1 MLLNWLK
8 AYKATCPS
16 KFSVRFRDRF
26 FRESIMSDTTFTATE
41 AKQLIKIPEMRRI
54 KHIHFVGIGGAGMC
68 GIAEV
73 LKNQGYK
80 VSGSD
85 IKESKTTQ
93 QLEKNGIEVFI
104 GHQASNIEGANVLVV
119 STAIDLENP
128 EVQTANEH
136 RIPVVR
142 RAEMLGE
149 LMRYRHGIAVAGTH
163 GKTTTTSL
171 LTCMLAEENLDPT
184 YVIGGLLNRTGV
196 NAALGASR
204 YIVAEADESDAS
216 FLYLE
221 PMAAIVTNI
230 DADHMDTYGGSFDT
244 LKDTFIQ
251 FLHKLPFYGLAVVCG
266 DDANIR
272 EILPRVGRPVLT
284 YGFDEGNDIRA
295 VDVEQEGMRSHFT
308 VLRKDREPLSVTIN
322 QPGLH
327 NVLNAL
333 AAIGV
338 ATDEGVSDGAI
349 CRALAGF
356 SGVGRRFQV
365 QGEFEVGEGLVKLI
379 DDYGH
384 HPKEVEATIK
394 AARASHPDRR
404 LVMMFQPH
412 RFSRTRDCFDDF
424 VDVLSQVDQ
433 LLLLEVYP
441 AGEKPIVGADSRA
454 LARSIR
460 LRGQVEPILVDP
472 VEGNLPSVL
481 QKVLQANDL
490 LLTQGAG
497 NVGAISVELAQH
509 RLYAE

>member
-1 MLLNWLK
+1 MISPN
-8 AYKATCPS
+8 ARS
-16 KFSVRFRDRF
+16 R
-26 FRESIMSDTTFTATE
+26 
-41 AKQLIKIPEMRRI
+41 LIEIPEMRRI
-54 KHIHFVGIGGAGMC
+54 RRIHFIGIGGAGMC

-73 LKNQGYK
+73 LLNQGYQ
-80 VSGSD
+80 VAGSD
-85 IKESKTTQ
+85 AKAGKSTERLQS
-93 QLEKNGIEVFI
+93 LGAEVFI
-104 GHQASNIEGANVLVV
+104 GHAAQNVADAHVVVV
-119 STAIDLENP
+119 STAIDDSNP
-128 EVQTANEH
+128 EIVAAREA
-136 RIPVVR
+136 RLPIVR

-171 LTCMLAEENLDPT
+171 LTTMLAEENLDPT
-184 YVIGGLLNRTGV
+184 YVIGGLLNSTGV
-196 NAALGASR
+196 NAALGESR
-204 YIVAEADESDAS
+204 FIVAEADESDAS
-216 FLYLE
+216 FLYLQ

-230 DADHMDTYGGSFDT
+230 DADHMDTYEGSFDK

-251 FLHKLPFYGLAVVCG
+251 FLHNLPFYGLAVVCG

-272 EILPRVGRPVLT
+272 EIMPRVGRPVIT
-284 YGFDEGNDIRA
+284 YGFNEDNDVRA
-295 VDVEQEGMRSHFT
+295 VEVDQDGMQSHFT
-308 VLRKDREPLSVTIN
+308 VLRKDREPLRVTIN

-327 NVLNAL
+327 NILNAL

-365 QGEFEVGEGLVKLI
+365 QGEFAVGDGVVKLV

-404 LVMMFQPH
+404 LVMLFQPH
-412 RFSRTRDCFDDF
+412 RYSRTRDCFDDF
-424 VDVLSQVDQ
+424 VEVLSQVDQ
-433 LLLLEVYP
+433 LLLLEVYA
-441 AGEKPIVGADSRA
+441 AGEKPIVGADSRT

-460 LRGQVEPILVDP
+460 LRGEVEPILVDP
-472 VEGNLPSVL
+472 VDGNLANVL
-481 QKVLQANDL
+481 QNVLQANDL

-497 NVGAISVELAQH
+497 NVGAISLELAQH
-509 RLYAE
+509 HLYAK

>member
-1 MLLNWLK
+1 MS
-8 AYKATCPS
+8 PS
-16 KFSVRFRDRF
+16 LP
-26 FRESIMSDTTFTATE
+26 SDQV
-41 AKQLIKIPEMRRI
+41 KKLIKVPEMRRI
-54 KHIHFVGIGGAGMC
+54 KHIHFIGVGGAGMC

-80 VSGSD
+80 ISGSD
-85 IKESKTTQ
+85 IKASKTTA
-93 QLEKNGIEVFI
+93 QLEENGIQVFI
-104 GHQASNIEGANVLVV
+104 GHVAENIQGANVIVV
-119 STAIDLENP
+119 STAIDPENP
-128 EVQTANEH
+128 EIKAAIEH

-171 LTCMLAEENLDPT
+171 VTCMLAEENLDPT

-216 FLYLE
+216 FLHLQ

-230 DADHMDTYGGSFDT
+230 DADHMDTYGGSFDV

-251 FLHKLPFYGLAVVCG
+251 FLHNLPFYGLAVVCG

-272 EILPRVGRPVLT
+272 EIMPRIGRPVLT
-284 YGFDEGNDIRA
+284 YGFNEDNDIRA
-295 VDVEQEGMRSHFT
+295 VDVVQDGMQSHFT
-308 VLRKDREPLSVTIN
+308 VLRKDREPLRVTIN
-322 QPGLH
+322 MPGAH
-327 NVLNAL
+327 NILNSL

-338 ATDEGVSDGAI
+338 ATDEGVSDAAI
-349 CRALAGF
+349 SRALESF

-365 QGEFEVGEGLVKLI
+365 QGEFEIADGNVKLV

-394 AARASHPDRR
+394 AARTSHPDRR

-412 RFSRTRDCFDDF
+412 RYSRTRDCFDDF

-433 LLLLEVYP
+433 LLLLEVYS
-441 AGEKPIVGADSRA
+441 AGEKPIVGADSRS
-454 LARSIR
+454 LARSLR
-460 LRGQVEPILVDP
+460 LRGAVEPIFIDP
-472 VEGNLPSVL
+472 VEGNLPTVL
-481 QKVLQANDL
+481 QNVLQANDL

-509 RLYAE
+509 HLYLK

>member
-1 MLLNWLK
+1 MSPQSPADK
-8 AYKATCPS
+8 AKN
-16 KFSVRFRDRF
+16 
-26 FRESIMSDTTFTATE
+26 
-41 AKQLIKIPEMRRI
+41 LIKIPEMRRI

-85 IKESKTTQ
+85 IKASKTTA
-93 QLEKNGIEVFI
+93 QLEENGIKVHI
-104 GHQASNIEGANVLVV
+104 GHHADNILGANVLVV
-119 STAIDLENP
+119 STAIDPENLEVKAAI
-128 EVQTANEH
+128 EART
-136 RIPVVR
+136 PVVR

-171 LTCMLAEENLDPT
+171 VTCMLAEENMDPT

-216 FLYLE
+216 FLHLE

-230 DADHMDTYGGSFDT
+230 DADHMDTYGGSFDV
-244 LKDTFIQ
+244 LKDTFIK
-251 FLHKLPFYGLAVVCG
+251 FLQKMPFYGLAVVCG

-272 EILPRVGRPVLT
+272 EIMPRIGRPVLT
-284 YGFDEGNDIRA
+284 YGFNEDNDIRA
-295 VDVEQEGMRSHFT
+295 VDVDQTGMQSSFT
-308 VLRKDREPLSVTIN
+308 VLRKGREPLRLTIN
-322 QPGLH
+322 MPGLH
-327 NVLNAL
+327 NILNAL
-333 AAIGV
+333 AAIGI
-338 ATDEGVSDGAI
+338 ATDEGVSDAAI
-349 CRALAGF
+349 ARALESF

-365 QGEFEVGEGLVKLI
+365 QGEYELGEGTVKLV

-433 LLLLEVYP
+433 LLLLEVYS
-441 AGEKPIVGADSRA
+441 AGEKPIVGADSRS

-460 LRGQVEPILVDP
+460 LRGEV
-472 VEGNLPSVL
+472 
-481 QKVLQANDL
+481 
-490 LLTQGAG
+490 
-497 NVGAISVELAQH
+497 
-509 RLYAE
+509 

>member
-1 MLLNWLK
+1 MS
-8 AYKATCPS
+8 PS
-16 KFSVRFRDRF
+16 IPA
-26 FRESIMSDTTFTATE
+26 EQ
-41 AKQLIKIPEMRRI
+41 AKKLIKVPEMRRI

-73 LKNQGYK
+73 LKNQGYS

-85 IKESKTTQ
+85 IKASKTTA
-93 QLEKNGIEVFI
+93 QLEENGIKVYI
-104 GHQASNIEGANVLVV
+104 GHAAENIQGADVIVV
-119 STAIDLENP
+119 STAIDQENP
-128 EVQTANEH
+128 EIKTAIET
-136 RIPVVR
+136 RTPVVR

-171 LTCMLAEENLDPT
+171 VTCMLAEENLDPT

-216 FLYLE
+216 FLHLQ
-221 PMAAIVTNI
+221 PMATIVTNI
-230 DADHMDTYGGSFDT
+230 DADHMDTYGGSFDV
-244 LKDTFIQ
+244 LKDTFVQ
-251 FLHKLPFYGLAVVCG
+251 FLQKLPFYGLAVMCG

-272 EILPRVGRPVLT
+272 EIMPRIGRPVIT
-284 YGFDEGNDIRA
+284 YGFNEDNDIRA
-295 VDVEQEGMRSHFT
+295 VELEQDGMRSHFT
-308 VLRKDREPLSVTIN
+308 VLRKDREPLRVTIN
-322 QPGLH
+322 MPGAH

-333 AAIGV
+333 AAIGI
-338 ATDEGVSDGAI
+338 ATDEGVSDAAI
-349 CRALAGF
+349 CRALEGF

-365 QGEFEVGEGLVKLI
+365 QGQFETEGGDVKLV

-433 LLLLEVYP
+433 LLLLEVYA
-441 AGEKPIVGADSRA
+441 AGEKPIVGADSRS

-460 LRGQVEPILVDP
+460 LRGQVEPILIDP
-472 VEGNLPSVL
+472 VEGNLENVL

-497 NVGAISVELAQH
+497 NVGAISIELAQNN
-509 RLYAE
+509 LYLK

>member
-1 MLLNWLK
+1 MSSTNPADK
-8 AYKATCPS
+8 AKN
-16 KFSVRFRDRF
+16 
-26 FRESIMSDTTFTATE
+26 
-41 AKQLIKIPEMRRI
+41 LIKIPEMRRI

-85 IKESKTTQ
+85 IKASKTTA
-93 QLEKNGIEVFI
+93 QLEENGIKVHI
-104 GHQASNIEGANVLVV
+104 GHAADNINGANVLVV
-119 STAIDLENP
+119 STAIDQENP
-128 EVQTANEH
+128 EIKAAIET

-171 LTCMLAEENLDPT
+171 VTCMLAEENMDPT
-184 YVIGGLLNRTGV
+184 YVIGGLLNRSGV

-230 DADHMDTYGGSFDT
+230 DADHMDTYGGSFDV
-244 LKDTFIQ
+244 LKDTFVQ
-251 FLHKLPFYGLAVVCG
+251 FLQKLPFYGLAVVCG
-266 DDANIR
+266 DDQNIR
-272 EILPRVGRPVLT
+272 EIMPRIGRPVLT
-284 YGFDEGNDIRA
+284 YGFNEDNDIRA
-295 VDVEQEGMRSHFT
+295 VDVVQEGMQSHFT
-308 VLRKDREPLSVTIN
+308 VLRKNKEPLKLTIN
-322 QPGLH
+322 MPGLH
-327 NVLNAL
+327 NILNAL

-338 ATDEGVSDGAI
+338 ATDEGVSDAAI
-349 CRALAGF
+349 ARALESF
-356 SGVGRRFQV
+356 SGVGRRFQI
-365 QGEFEVGEGLVKLI
+365 QGEFELSDGTVKLV

-433 LLLLEVYP
+433 LLLLEVYS
-441 AGEKPIVGADSRA
+441 AGEKPIVGADSRS

-460 LRGQVEPILVDP
+460 LRGDVEPILIDP
-472 VEGNLPSVL
+472 VEGNLPNVI

-497 NVGAISVELAQH
+497 NVGAISIELAQNQ
-509 RLYAE
+509 LYLK

>member
-1 MLLNWLK
+1 MSPSTPADK
-8 AYKATCPS
+8 AKN
-16 KFSVRFRDRF
+16 
-26 FRESIMSDTTFTATE
+26 
-41 AKQLIKIPEMRRI
+41 LIKIPEMRRI

-85 IKESKTTQ
+85 IKASKTTA
-93 QLEKNGIEVFI
+93 QLEENGIKVYI
-104 GHQASNIEGANVLVV
+104 GHAAENIKNANVLVV
-119 STAIDLENP
+119 STAIDTENLEIKAAIEN
-128 EVQTANEH
+128 

-171 LTCMLAEENLDPT
+171 VTCMLAEENMDPT
-184 YVIGGLLNRTGV
+184 YVIGGLLNRSGV

-251 FLHKLPFYGLAVVCG
+251 FLQKLPFYGLAVVCG

-272 EILPRVGRPVLT
+272 EIMPRIGRPVLT
-284 YGFDEGNDIRA
+284 YGFEEDNDIRA
-295 VDVEQEGMRSHFT
+295 IDVAQEGMQSHFT
-308 VLRKDREPLSVTIN
+308 VLRKNKEPLRLTIN
-322 QPGLH
+322 MPGLH
-327 NVLNAL
+327 NILNAL
-333 AAIGV
+333 AAIGI
-338 ATDEGVSDGAI
+338 ATDEGVSDAAI
-349 CRALAGF
+349 ARALESF

-365 QGEFEVGEGLVKLI
+365 QGEFELGEGTVKLV

-404 LVMMFQPH
+404 LVMLFQPH
-412 RFSRTRDCFDDF
+412 RYSRTRDCFDDF

-433 LLLLEVYP
+433 LLLLEVYS

-460 LRGQVEPILVDP
+460 LRGEVEPILIDP
-472 VEGNLPSVL
+472 VEGNLEPVI

-497 NVGAISVELAQH
+497 NVGAISVELAQNQ
-509 RLYAE
+509 LYLK

>member
-1 MLLNWLK
+1 MS
-8 AYKATCPS
+8 PS
-16 KFSVRFRDRF
+16 IPAEQVK
-26 FRESIMSDTTFTATE
+26 E
-41 AKQLIKIPEMRRI
+41 LIKIPEMRRI
-54 KHIHFVGIGGAGMC
+54 KQIHFVGIGGAGMC

-73 LKNQGYK
+73 LKNQGYC

-85 IKESKTTQ
+85 IKASKTTA
-93 QLEKNGIEVFI
+93 QLEENGIEVFI
-104 GHQASNIEGANVLVV
+104 GHAADNIKGASVLVV
-119 STAIDLENP
+119 STAIDPENP
-128 EVQTANEH
+128 EVKAAIEQ

-171 LTCMLAEENLDPT
+171 LTCMLAEEGMDPT

-216 FLYLE
+216 FLHLE

-230 DADHMDTYGGSFDT
+230 DADHMDTYGGSFDV

-272 EILPRVGRPVLT
+272 EIMPRIARPLLT
-284 YGFDEGNDIRA
+284 YGFNPDNDIRA
-295 VDVEQEGMRSHFT
+295 VDVEQDGMRSHFT
-308 VLRKDREPLSVTIN
+308 VLRKDREPLRLTIN

-338 ATDEGVSDGAI
+338 ATDEGVSDAAI
-349 CRALAGF
+349 GRALEGF

-365 QGEFEVGEGLVKLI
+365 QGEFGLEQGTVKLV

-394 AARASHPDRR
+394 AARQSHPDRR

-441 AGEKPIVGADSRA
+441 AGEKPIVGADSRS

-460 LRGQVEPILVDP
+460 LRGEVEPILIDP
-472 VEGNLPSVL
+472 VQGNLQNVI
-481 QKVLQANDL
+481 QKVLQPNDL

-497 NVGAISVELAQH
+497 NVGAISLELAHHQ
-509 RLYAE
+509 LYLK

>member
-1 MLLNWLK
+1 MSPTSPADK
-8 AYKATCPS
+8 AKN
-16 KFSVRFRDRF
+16 
-26 FRESIMSDTTFTATE
+26 
-41 AKQLIKIPEMRRI
+41 LIKIPEMRRI

-85 IKESKTTQ
+85 IKASKTTA
-93 QLEKNGIEVFI
+93 QLEENGIKVYI
-104 GHQASNIEGANVLVV
+104 GHAAENIKGANVLVV
-119 STAIDLENP
+119 STAIDTENLEIK
-128 EVQTANEH
+128 TALET

-171 LTCMLAEENLDPT
+171 VTCMLAEENMDPT

-216 FLYLE
+216 FLHLE

-230 DADHMDTYGGSFDT
+230 DADHMDTYGGSFDV
-244 LKDTFIQ
+244 LKDTFVK
-251 FLHKLPFYGLAVVCG
+251 FLQKMPFYGLAVVCG

-272 EILPRVGRPVLT
+272 EIMPRIARPVLT
-284 YGFDEGNDIRA
+284 YGFNEDNDIRA
-295 VDVEQEGMRSHFT
+295 IEIEQIGMQSHFT
-308 VLRKDREPLSVTIN
+308 VLRKGRDPLRLTIN
-322 QPGLH
+322 LPGLH
-327 NVLNAL
+327 NILNAL

-338 ATDEGVSDGAI
+338 ATDEGVSDAAI
-349 CRALAGF
+349 ARALESF

-365 QGEFEVGEGLVKLI
+365 QGQFALGEGDVKLV

-460 LRGQVEPILVDP
+460 LRGDVEPILVDP
-472 VEGNLPSVL
+472 VEGNLEHVI

-497 NVGAISVELAQH
+497 NVGAISLELAQNH
-509 RLYAE
+509 LYLKLSYR

>member
-1 MLLNWLK
+1 MSPSTPADK
-8 AYKATCPS
+8 AKN
-16 KFSVRFRDRF
+16 
-26 FRESIMSDTTFTATE
+26 
-41 AKQLIKIPEMRRI
+41 LIKIPEMRRI

-85 IKESKTTQ
+85 IKASKTTA
-93 QLEKNGIEVFI
+93 QLEENGIKVYI
-104 GHQASNIEGANVLVV
+104 GHAAENIKNANVLVV
-119 STAIDLENP
+119 STAIDTENLEIKAAIEN
-128 EVQTANEH
+128 
-136 RIPVVR
+136 RIPLVR

-171 LTCMLAEENLDPT
+171 VTCMLAEENMDPT
-184 YVIGGLLNRTGV
+184 YVIGGLLNRSGV

-251 FLHKLPFYGLAVVCG
+251 FLQKLPFYGLAVVCG

-272 EILPRVGRPVLT
+272 EIMPRIGRPVLT
-284 YGFDEGNDIRA
+284 YGFEEDNDIRA
-295 VDVEQEGMRSHFT
+295 IDVVQEGMQSHFT
-308 VLRKDREPLSVTIN
+308 VLRKNKEPLRLTIN
-322 QPGLH
+322 MPGLH
-327 NVLNAL
+327 NILNAL
-333 AAIGV
+333 AAIGI
-338 ATDEGVSDGAI
+338 ATDEGVSDAAI
-349 CRALAGF
+349 ARALESF

-365 QGEFEVGEGLVKLI
+365 QGEFALGEGNVKLV

-394 AARASHPDRR
+394 AARQSHPDRR

-460 LRGQVEPILVDP
+460 LRGEVEPILIDP
-472 VEGNLPSVL
+472 VEGNLQNVM

-497 NVGAISVELAQH
+497 NVGAISVELTQH
-509 RLYAE
+509 QLYLK

>member
-1 MLLNWLK
+1 MS
-8 AYKATCPS
+8 PS
-16 KFSVRFRDRF
+16 LPA
-26 FRESIMSDTTFTATE
+26 EQ
-41 AKQLIKIPEMRRI
+41 AKQLIKVPEMRRI
-54 KHIHFVGIGGAGMC
+54 KHIHFIGVGGAGMC

-73 LKNQGYK
+73 LKNQGYQ

-85 IKESKTTQ
+85 IKASKTTA
-93 QLEKNGIEVFI
+93 QLEDNGIQVFI
-104 GHQASNIEGANVLVV
+104 GHSAENIAGANVIVV
-119 STAIDLENP
+119 STAIDQENP
-128 EVQTANEH
+128 EIKAAIEN

-171 LTCMLAEENLDPT
+171 VTCMLAEENLDPT

-216 FLYLE
+216 FLHLQ

-230 DADHMDTYGGSFDT
+230 DADHMDTYGGSFDV
-244 LKDTFIQ
+244 LKDTFVN
-251 FLHKLPFYGLAVVCG
+251 FLQKLPFYGLAVVCG

-272 EILPRVGRPVLT
+272 EIMPRIGRPVLT
-284 YGFDEGNDIRA
+284 YGFNEDNDIRA
-295 VDVEQEGMRSHFT
+295 IDVEQDGMRSHFT
-308 VLRKDREPLSVTIN
+308 VLRKDREPLRVTIN
-322 QPGLH
+322 MPGAH
-327 NVLNAL
+327 NILNSL
-333 AAIGV
+333 AAIGI
-338 ATDEGVSDGAI
+338 ATDEGVSDAAI
-349 CRALAGF
+349 SRALESF

-365 QGEFEVGEGLVKLI
+365 QGEFELGEGTVKLV

-394 AARASHPDRR
+394 AARSSHPDRR

-412 RFSRTRDCFDDF
+412 RYSRTRDCFDDF

-433 LLLLEVYP
+433 LLLLEVYA
-441 AGEKPIVGADSRA
+441 AGEKPIVGADSRS
-454 LARSIR
+454 LARSLR
-460 LRGQVEPILVDP
+460 LRGIEPILIDP
-472 VEGNLPSVL
+472 VEGNLANAM
-481 QKVLQANDL
+481 QTVLQANDL

-497 NVGAISVELAQH
+497 NVGAISIELAQH
-509 RLYAE
+509 GLYLK

>member
-1 MLLNWLK
+1 MSPSTPADK
-8 AYKATCPS
+8 AKN
-16 KFSVRFRDRF
+16 
-26 FRESIMSDTTFTATE
+26 
-41 AKQLIKIPEMRRI
+41 LIKIPEMRRI

-85 IKESKTTQ
+85 IKASKTTA
-93 QLEKNGIEVFI
+93 QLEENGIKVYI
-104 GHQASNIEGANVLVV
+104 GHAAENIKNANVLVV
-119 STAIDLENP
+119 STAIDTENLEIKAAFEN
-128 EVQTANEH
+128 

-171 LTCMLAEENLDPT
+171 VTCMLAEENMDPT
-184 YVIGGLLNRTGV
+184 YVIGGLLNRSGV

-251 FLHKLPFYGLAVVCG
+251 FLQKLPFYGLAVVCG

-272 EILPRVGRPVLT
+272 EIMPRIGRPVLT
-284 YGFDEGNDIRA
+284 YGFEEDNDIRA
-295 VDVEQEGMRSHFT
+295 IDVAQEGMQSHFT
-308 VLRKDREPLSVTIN
+308 VLRKNKEPLRLTIN
-322 QPGLH
+322 MPGLH
-327 NVLNAL
+327 NILNAL
-333 AAIGV
+333 AAIGI
-338 ATDEGVSDGAI
+338 ATDEGVSDAAI
-349 CRALAGF
+349 ARALESF

-365 QGEFEVGEGLVKLI
+365 QGEFELGEGTVKLV

-404 LVMMFQPH
+404 LVMLFQPH
-412 RFSRTRDCFDDF
+412 RYSRTRDCFDDF

-433 LLLLEVYP
+433 LLLLEVYS

-460 LRGQVEPILVDP
+460 LRGEVEPILIDP
-472 VEGNLPSVL
+472 VEGNLEPVI

-497 NVGAISVELAQH
+497 NVGAISIELAQNQ
-509 RLYAE
+509 LYLK

>member
-1 MLLNWLK
+1 MFPTSPADK
-8 AYKATCPS
+8 AKS
-16 KFSVRFRDRF
+16 
-26 FRESIMSDTTFTATE
+26 
-41 AKQLIKIPEMRRI
+41 LIKIPEMRRI

-85 IKESKTTQ
+85 IKPSKTTA
-93 QLEKNGIEVFI
+93 QLEENGIKVFI
-104 GHQASNIEGANVLVV
+104 GHSADNIKGANVIVV
-119 STAIDLENP
+119 STAIDPENLEVKAAI
-128 EVQTANEH
+128 ET
-136 RIPVVR
+136 RTPVVR

-171 LTCMLAEENLDPT
+171 VTCMLAEENMDPT

-204 YIVAEADESDAS
+204 FIVAEADESDAS
-216 FLYLE
+216 FLHLE

-230 DADHMDTYGGSFDT
+230 DADHMDTYGGSFDV
-244 LKDTFIQ
+244 LKDTFVK
-251 FLHKLPFYGLAVVCG
+251 FLQKMPFYGLAVVCG

-272 EILPRVGRPVLT
+272 EIMPRIGRPVLT
-284 YGFDEGNDIRA
+284 YGFNEDNDIRA
-295 VDVEQEGMRSHFT
+295 VDVEQIGMQSHFS
-308 VLRKDREPLSVTIN
+308 VLRKGREPLRLTIN
-322 QPGLH
+322 LPGLH
-327 NVLNAL
+327 NILNAL
-333 AAIGV
+333 AAIGI
-338 ATDEGVSDGAI
+338 ATDEGVSDAAI
-349 CRALAGF
+349 ARALESF

-365 QGEFEVGEGLVKLI
+365 QGEFELGEGTVKLV

-433 LLLLEVYP
+433 LLLLEVYS

-460 LRGQVEPILVDP
+460 LRGEVEPILIDP
-472 VEGNLPSVL
+472 VEGNLPNAI

-497 NVGAISVELAQH
+497 NVGAISVELAQNK
-509 RLYAE
+509 LYLK

>member
-1 MLLNWLK
+1 MSPSTPADK
-8 AYKATCPS
+8 AKN
-16 KFSVRFRDRF
+16 
-26 FRESIMSDTTFTATE
+26 
-41 AKQLIKIPEMRRI
+41 LIKIPEMRRI

-85 IKESKTTQ
+85 IKASKTTA
-93 QLEKNGIEVFI
+93 QLEENGIKVYI
-104 GHQASNIEGANVLVV
+104 GHAAENIKNANVLVV
-119 STAIDLENP
+119 STAIDTENLEIKAAIEN
-128 EVQTANEH
+128 

-171 LTCMLAEENLDPT
+171 VTCMLAEENMDPT
-184 YVIGGLLNRTGV
+184 YVIGGLLNRSGV

-251 FLHKLPFYGLAVVCG
+251 FLQKLPFYGLAVVCG

-272 EILPRVGRPVLT
+272 EIMPRIGRPVLT
-284 YGFDEGNDIRA
+284 YGFEEDNDIRA
-295 VDVEQEGMRSHFT
+295 IDVVQEGMQSHFT
-308 VLRKDREPLSVTIN
+308 VLRKNKEPLRLTIN
-322 QPGLH
+322 MPGLH
-327 NVLNAL
+327 NILNAL
-333 AAIGV
+333 AAIGI
-338 ATDEGVSDGAI
+338 ATDEGVSDAAI
-349 CRALAGF
+349 ARALESF

-365 QGEFEVGEGLVKLI
+365 QGEFELGEGTVKLV

-404 LVMMFQPH
+404 LVMLFQPH
-412 RFSRTRDCFDDF
+412 RYSRTRDCFDDF

-433 LLLLEVYP
+433 LLLLEVYS

-460 LRGQVEPILVDP
+460 LRGEVEPILIDP
-472 VEGNLPSVL
+472 VEGNLEPVI

-497 NVGAISVELAQH
+497 NVGAISIELAQNQ
-509 RLYAE
+509 LYLK

>member
-1 MLLNWLK
+1 MSPTSPADK
-8 AYKATCPS
+8 AKN
-16 KFSVRFRDRF
+16 
-26 FRESIMSDTTFTATE
+26 
-41 AKQLIKIPEMRRI
+41 LIKIPEMRRI

-85 IKESKTTQ
+85 IKASKTTA
-93 QLEKNGIEVFI
+93 QLEENGIKVFI
-104 GHQASNIEGANVLVV
+104 GHTPENIKGANVIVV
-119 STAIDLENP
+119 STAIDPENLEVKAAI
-128 EVQTANEH
+128 ET
-136 RIPVVR
+136 RTPVVR

-171 LTCMLAEENLDPT
+171 VTCMLAEENMDPT

-204 YIVAEADESDAS
+204 FIVAEADESDAS
-216 FLYLE
+216 FLHLE

-230 DADHMDTYGGSFDT
+230 DADHMDTYGGSFDV
-244 LKDTFIQ
+244 LKDTFVK
-251 FLHKLPFYGLAVVCG
+251 FLQKMPFYGLAVVCG

-272 EILPRVGRPVLT
+272 EIMPRIGRPVLT
-284 YGFDEGNDIRA
+284 YGFNEDNDIRA
-295 VDVEQEGMRSHFT
+295 IDVDQTGMKSSFT
-308 VLRKDREPLSVTIN
+308 VLRKGREPLRLTIN
-322 QPGLH
+322 MPGLH
-327 NVLNAL
+327 NILNAL
-333 AAIGV
+333 AAIGI
-338 ATDEGVSDGAI
+338 ATDEGVSDIAI
-349 CRALAGF
+349 SRALESF

-365 QGEFEVGEGLVKLI
+365 QGEYALGEGTVKLV

-412 RFSRTRDCFDDF
+412 RYSRTRDCFDDF

-433 LLLLEVYP
+433 LLLLEVYS
-441 AGEKPIVGADSRA
+441 AGEKPIVGADSRS

-460 LRGQVEPILVDP
+460 LRGEVEPILIDP
-472 VEGNLPSVL
+472 VEGNLQNVI

-497 NVGAISVELAQH
+497 NVGAISVELAQNQ
-509 RLYAE
+509 LYLK

>member
-1 MLLNWLK
+1 MS
-8 AYKATCPS
+8 PS
-16 KFSVRFRDRF
+16 IPAEQVK
-26 FRESIMSDTTFTATE
+26 E
-41 AKQLIKIPEMRRI
+41 LIKIPEMRRI
-54 KHIHFVGIGGAGMC
+54 KQIHFVGIGGAGMC

-73 LKNQGYK
+73 LKNQGYC

-85 IKESKTTQ
+85 IKASKTTA
-93 QLEKNGIEVFI
+93 QLEENGIEVFI
-104 GHQASNIEGANVLVV
+104 GHAADNIKGASVLVV
-119 STAIDLENP
+119 STAIDPENP
-128 EVQTANEH
+128 EVKAAIEQ

-171 LTCMLAEENLDPT
+171 LTCMLAEEGMDPT

-216 FLYLE
+216 FLHLE

-230 DADHMDTYGGSFDT
+230 DADHMDTYGGSFDV

-251 FLHKLPFYGLAVVCG
+251 FLHKLPFYGFAVVCG

-272 EILPRVGRPVLT
+272 EIMPRIARPLLT
-284 YGFDEGNDIRA
+284 YGFNPDNDIRA
-295 VDVEQEGMRSHFT
+295 VDVEQDGMRSHFT
-308 VLRKDREPLSVTIN
+308 VLRKDREPLRLTIN

-338 ATDEGVSDGAI
+338 ATDEGVSDAAI
-349 CRALAGF
+349 GRALEGF

-365 QGEFEVGEGLVKLI
+365 QGEFGLEQGTVKLV

-394 AARASHPDRR
+394 AARQSHPDRR

-441 AGEKPIVGADSRA
+441 AGEKPIVGADSRS

-460 LRGQVEPILVDP
+460 LRGEVEPILIDP
-472 VEGNLPSVL
+472 VEGNLQNVI
-481 QKVLQANDL
+481 QKVLQPNDL

-497 NVGAISVELAQH
+497 NVGAISLELAHHQ
-509 RLYAE
+509 LYLK

>member
-1 MLLNWLK
+1 MS
-8 AYKATCPS
+8 PS
-16 KFSVRFRDRF
+16 SPADL
-26 FRESIMSDTTFTATE
+26 
-41 AKQLIKIPEMRRI
+41 AKKLIKVPEMRRI

-73 LKNQGYK
+73 LKNQGYQ

-85 IKESKTTQ
+85 IKASKTTA
-93 QLEKNGIEVFI
+93 QLEENGIQVYI
-104 GHQASNIEGANVLVV
+104 GHSAENIKDANVLVV
-119 STAIDLENP
+119 STAIDPENP
-128 EVQTANEH
+128 EVKAAIET

-171 LTCMLAEENLDPT
+171 ITCMLAEENMDPT

-196 NAALGASR
+196 NATLGASS
-204 YIVAEADESDAS
+204 YIVVEADESDAT
-216 FLYLE
+216 FLHLH

-230 DADHMDTYGGSFDT
+230 DADHMDTYGGSFDV
-244 LKDTFIQ
+244 LKDTFVQ
-251 FLHKLPFYGLAVVCG
+251 FLQKLPFYGLAVVCG

-272 EILPRVGRPVLT
+272 EIMPRIGRPLLT
-284 YGFDEGNDIRA
+284 YGFNEDNDIRA
-295 VDVEQEGMRSHFT
+295 IDSDQDGMRTHFT
-308 VLRKDREPLSVTIN
+308 VLRKGREPLRVTVN

-333 AAIGV
+333 AAIGI
-338 ATDEGVSDGAI
+338 ATDEGVSDAAI
-349 CRALAGF
+349 CRALEGF

-365 QGEFEVGEGLVKLI
+365 HGEFATEAGNVKLV

-404 LVMMFQPH
+404 LVMLFQPH

-433 LLLLEVYP
+433 LILLEVYP
-441 AGEKPIVGADSRA
+441 AGEKPIVGADSRS

-460 LRGQVEPILVDP
+460 LRGDVEPILLDP
-472 VEGNLPSVL
+472 VEGNLQPVL

-497 NVGAISVELAQH
+497 NVGAISIELAH
-509 RLYAE
+509 NNLYLK

>member
-1 MLLNWLK
+1 MSPQSPADK
-8 AYKATCPS
+8 AKN
-16 KFSVRFRDRF
+16 
-26 FRESIMSDTTFTATE
+26 
-41 AKQLIKIPEMRRI
+41 LIKIPEMRRI

-85 IKESKTTQ
+85 IKASKTTA
-93 QLEKNGIEVFI
+93 QLEENGIKVHI
-104 GHQASNIEGANVLVV
+104 GHHADNILGANVLVV
-119 STAIDLENP
+119 STAIDPENLEVKAAI
-128 EVQTANEH
+128 EART
-136 RIPVVR
+136 PVVR

-171 LTCMLAEENLDPT
+171 VTCMLAEENMDPT

-216 FLYLE
+216 FLHLE

-230 DADHMDTYGGSFDT
+230 DADHMDTYGGSFDV
-244 LKDTFIQ
+244 LKDTFIK
-251 FLHKLPFYGLAVVCG
+251 FLQKMPFYGLAVVCG

-272 EILPRVGRPVLT
+272 EIMPRIGRPVLT
-284 YGFDEGNDIRA
+284 YGFNEDNDIRA
-295 VDVEQEGMRSHFT
+295 VDVDQTGMQSSFT
-308 VLRKDREPLSVTIN
+308 VLRKGREPLRLTIN
-322 QPGLH
+322 MPGLH
-327 NVLNAL
+327 NILNAL
-333 AAIGV
+333 AAIGI
-338 ATDEGVSDGAI
+338 ATDEGVSDVAI
-349 CRALAGF
+349 ARALESF

-365 QGEFEVGEGLVKLI
+365 QGEYELGEGTVKLV

-433 LLLLEVYP
+433 LLLLEVYS
-441 AGEKPIVGADSRA
+441 AGEKPIVGADSRS

-460 LRGQVEPILVDP
+460 LRGEVEPILIDP
-472 VEGNLPSVL
+472 VEGNLQNVI

-497 NVGAISVELAQH
+497 NVGAISVELAQNQ
-509 RLYAE
+509 LYLK

>member
-1 MLLNWLK
+1 MSPTSPADK
-8 AYKATCPS
+8 AKS
-16 KFSVRFRDRF
+16 
-26 FRESIMSDTTFTATE
+26 
-41 AKQLIKIPEMRRI
+41 LIKIPEMRRI

-85 IKESKTTQ
+85 IKASKTTA
-93 QLEKNGIEVFI
+93 QLEENGIKVFI
-104 GHQASNIEGANVLVV
+104 GHAAENIKGANVLVV
-119 STAIDLENP
+119 STAIDTENLEIKAAI
-128 EVQTANEH
+128 ET

-171 LTCMLAEENLDPT
+171 VTCMLAEENMDPT

-230 DADHMDTYGGSFDT
+230 DADHMDTYGGSFDV
-244 LKDTFIQ
+244 LKDTFVK
-251 FLHKLPFYGLAVVCG
+251 FLQKMPFYGLAVVCG

-272 EILPRVGRPVLT
+272 EIMPRIGRPVLT
-284 YGFDEGNDIRA
+284 YGFNEDNDIRA
-295 VDVEQEGMRSHFT
+295 IDVEQIGMQSHFT
-308 VLRKDREPLSVTIN
+308 VLRKGREPLKLTIN
-322 QPGLH
+322 LPGLH
-327 NVLNAL
+327 NILNAL
-333 AAIGV
+333 AAIGI
-338 ATDEGVSDGAI
+338 ATDEGVSDAAI
-349 CRALAGF
+349 ARALEGF

-365 QGEFEVGEGLVKLI
+365 QGQYALGDGDVKLV

-404 LVMMFQPH
+404 LVMLFQPH
-412 RFSRTRDCFDDF
+412 RYSRTRDCFDDF

-433 LLLLEVYP
+433 LLLLEVYS
-441 AGEKPIVGADSRA
+441 AGEKPIVGADSRS
-454 LARSIR
+454 LARSLR
-460 LRGQVEPILVDP
+460 LRGEVEPILIDP
-472 VEGNLPSVL
+472 VEGNLANVV

-497 NVGAISVELAQH
+497 NVGAISVELAQNQ
-509 RLYAE
+509 LYLK

>member
-1 MLLNWLK
+1 MSPTSPADK
-8 AYKATCPS
+8 AKN
-16 KFSVRFRDRF
+16 
-26 FRESIMSDTTFTATE
+26 
-41 AKQLIKIPEMRRI
+41 LIKIPEMRRI

-85 IKESKTTQ
+85 IKASKTTA
-93 QLEKNGIEVFI
+93 QLEENGINVYI
-104 GHQASNIEGANVLVV
+104 GHTAENIQGANVLVV
-119 STAIDLENP
+119 STAIDPENLEVKAAIEN
-128 EVQTANEH
+128 

-171 LTCMLAEENLDPT
+171 VTCMLAEENMDPT

-216 FLYLE
+216 FLHLE

-230 DADHMDTYGGSFDT
+230 DADHMDTYGGSFDV
-244 LKDTFIQ
+244 LKDTFVK
-251 FLHKLPFYGLAVVCG
+251 FLQKMPFYGLAVVCG

-272 EILPRVGRPVLT
+272 EIMPRIGRPVLT
-284 YGFDEGNDIRA
+284 YGFNEDNDIRA
-295 VDVEQEGMRSHFT
+295 VDVEQTGMQSHFT
-308 VLRKDREPLSVTIN
+308 VLRKDREALRLTIN
-322 QPGLH
+322 LPGLH
-327 NVLNAL
+327 NILNAL

-338 ATDEGVSDGAI
+338 ATDEGVSDAAI
-349 CRALAGF
+349 ARALESF

-365 QGEFEVGEGLVKLI
+365 QGEFELGEGTVKLV

-460 LRGQVEPILVDP
+460 LRGEVEPILIDP
-472 VEGNLPSVL
+472 VEGNLQNAI

-497 NVGAISVELAQH
+497 NVGAISVELAQNQ
-509 RLYAE
+509 LYLK

>member
-1 MLLNWLK
+1 MSPTSPADK
-8 AYKATCPS
+8 AKS
-16 KFSVRFRDRF
+16 
-26 FRESIMSDTTFTATE
+26 
-41 AKQLIKIPEMRRI
+41 LIKIPEMRRI

-85 IKESKTTQ
+85 IKASKTTA
-93 QLEKNGIEVFI
+93 QLEENGIKVYI
-104 GHQASNIEGANVLVV
+104 GHATENIKGANVLVV
-119 STAIDLENP
+119 STAIDTENLEIKAAI
-128 EVQTANEH
+128 ET

-171 LTCMLAEENLDPT
+171 VTCMLAEENMDPT

-216 FLYLE
+216 FLHLE

-230 DADHMDTYGGSFDT
+230 DADHMDTYGGSFDV
-244 LKDTFIQ
+244 LKDTFIK
-251 FLHKLPFYGLAVVCG
+251 FLQKMPFYGLAVVCG

-272 EILPRVGRPVLT
+272 EIMPRIGRPVLT
-284 YGFDEGNDIRA
+284 YGFNEDNDIRA
-295 VDVEQEGMRSHFT
+295 IDVEQIGMQSHFT
-308 VLRKDREPLSVTIN
+308 VLRKGRDPLKLTIN
-322 QPGLH
+322 LPGLH
-327 NVLNAL
+327 NILNAL
-333 AAIGV
+333 AAIGI
-338 ATDEGVSDGAI
+338 ATDEGVSDAAI
-349 CRALAGF
+349 ACALEGF

-365 QGEFEVGEGLVKLI
+365 QGQFALGDGDVKLV

-433 LLLLEVYP
+433 LLLLEVYA

-460 LRGQVEPILVDP
+460 LRGEVEPILLDP
-472 VEGNLPSVL
+472 VEGNIENIM

-497 NVGAISVELAQH
+497 NVGAISLELAQNQ
-509 RLYAE
+509 LYLK

>member
-1 MLLNWLK
+1 MSPSSPADK
-8 AYKATCPS
+8 AKS
-16 KFSVRFRDRF
+16 
-26 FRESIMSDTTFTATE
+26 
-41 AKQLIKIPEMRRI
+41 LIKIPEMRRI

-80 VSGSD
+80 ISGSD
-85 IKESKTTQ
+85 IKASKTTV
-93 QLEKNGIEVFI
+93 QLEEKGIKVYI
-104 GHQASNIEGANVLVV
+104 GHTEENIKGANVLVV
-119 STAIDLENP
+119 STAIDTENLEIKAAI
-128 EVQTANEH
+128 ES

-171 LTCMLAEENLDPT
+171 ITCMLAEENMDPT

-216 FLYLE
+216 FLFLE

-230 DADHMDTYGGSFDT
+230 DADHMDTYGGSFDV

-251 FLHKLPFYGLAVVCG
+251 FLQKLPFYGLAVICG

-272 EILPRVGRPVLT
+272 EIMPRIGRPVIT
-284 YGFDEGNDIRA
+284 YGFEEDNDIRA
-295 VDVEQEGMRSHFT
+295 VDVVQNGMQSQFT
-308 VLRKDREPLSVTIN
+308 VLRKAKEPLSLTIN
-322 QPGLH
+322 MPGLH
-327 NVLNAL
+327 NILNAL
-333 AAIGV
+333 AAIGI
-338 ATDEGVSDGAI
+338 ATDEGVSDAAI
-349 CRALAGF
+349 ARALESF
-356 SGVGRRFQV
+356 SGVGRRFEI
-365 QGEFEVGEGLVKLI
+365 QGEFDLDEGTVKLV

-404 LVMMFQPH
+404 LVMLFQPH
-412 RFSRTRDCFDDF
+412 RYSRTRDCFDDF

-433 LLLLEVYP
+433 LLLLEVYA
-441 AGEKPIVGADSRA
+441 AGEKPIVGADSRS

-460 LRGQVEPILVDP
+460 LRGEVEPILVDP
-472 VEGNLPSVL
+472 VEGNLQNVI

-497 NVGAISVELAQH
+497 NVGAISVELAQNQ
-509 RLYAE
+509 LYLK

>member
-1 MLLNWLK
+1 M
-8 AYKATCPS
+8 TPS
-16 KFSVRFRDRF
+16 NIS
-26 FRESIMSDTTFTATE
+26 SAQ

-54 KHIHFVGIGGAGMC
+54 RHIHFVGIGGAGMC

-73 LKNQGYK
+73 LKNQGYDI
-80 VSGSD
+80 SGSD
-85 IKESKTTQ
+85 LKPSKTTERLNEQ
-93 QLEKNGIEVFI
+93 GIIVHF
-104 GHQASNIEGANVLVV
+104 GHQASNIEGADVLVV
-119 STAIDLENP
+119 STAIDRENP
-128 EVQTANEH
+128 EIRQAISQ

-204 YIVAEADESDAS
+204 YLVAEADESDAS
-216 FLYLE
+216 FLYLQ

-230 DADHMDTYGGSFDT
+230 DADHMETYGGSFEK

-251 FLHKLPFYGLAVVCG
+251 FLHNLPFYGLAVVCG
-266 DDANIR
+266 DDAVIR
-272 EILPRVGRPVLT
+272 ELLPRIGRPVLT
-284 YGFDEGNDIRA
+284 YGFEDENDIQA
-295 VDVEQEGMRSHFT
+295 VDVEQSGMQTHFT
-308 VLRKDREPLSVTIN
+308 VLRKESEPLRLTIN

-338 ATDEGVSDGAI
+338 ATDEGVSDAAI
-349 CRALAGF
+349 SRALEGF
-356 SGVGRRFQV
+356 SGVGRRFQI
-365 QGEFEVGEGLVKLI
+365 QGEFAQQDGNIKLV

-394 AARASHPDRR
+394 AARQSHPDRR
-404 LVMMFQPH
+404 LVMLFQPH
-412 RFSRTRDCFDDF
+412 RFTRTRDCFEDF
-424 VDVLSQVDQ
+424 VDVLSQVDV

-441 AGEKPIVGADSRA
+441 AGEKPIVGADSRS
-454 LARSIR
+454 LARSLR

-472 VEGNLPSVL
+472 VESQLPVVL
-481 QKVLQANDL
+481 QNVLKANDL

-497 NVGAISVELAQH
+497 NVGAISVELAQQG
-509 RLYAE
+509 LYLKTK

>member
-1 MLLNWLK
+1 
-8 AYKATCPS
+8 
-16 KFSVRFRDRF
+16 
-26 FRESIMSDTTFTATE
+26 MSPTTPADQ
-41 AKQLIKIPEMRRI
+41 AKKLIKVPEMRRI

-73 LKNQGYK
+73 LKNQGYQ

-85 IKESKTTQ
+85 IKASKTTS
-93 QLEKNGIEVFI
+93 QLEENEIKVYI
-104 GHQASNIEGANVLVV
+104 GHSAENIKDADVLVV
-119 STAIDLENP
+119 STAIDQENP
-128 EVQTANEH
+128 EIKEAIET

-171 LTCMLAEENLDPT
+171 VTCMLAEENLDPT

-216 FLYLE
+216 FLHLQ
-221 PMAAIVTNI
+221 PMATIVTNI
-230 DADHMDTYGGSFDT
+230 DADHMDTYGGSFDV
-244 LKDTFIQ
+244 LKDTFVQ
-251 FLHKLPFYGLAVVCG
+251 FLQKLPFYGLAVVCG

-272 EILPRVGRPVLT
+272 EIMPRIGRPVLT
-284 YGFDEGNDIRA
+284 YGFSDDNDIRA
-295 VDVEQEGMRSHFT
+295 IDVDQDGMRTHFT
-308 VLRKDREPLSVTIN
+308 VIRKGRDPLRVTIN

-333 AAIGV
+333 AAIGI

-349 CRALAGF
+349 CRALEGF

-365 QGEFEVGEGLVKLI
+365 QGEFELDEGNVKLV

-394 AARASHPDRR
+394 AARQSHPDRR

-433 LLLLEVYP
+433 LLLLDVYP

-460 LRGQVEPILVDP
+460 LRGQVEPILIDLNDGSIQNVMK
-472 VEGNLPSVL
+472 NVL
-481 QKVLQANDL
+481 QSGDL

-497 NVGAISVELAQH
+497 NVGAVSIELAQNN
-509 RLYAE
+509 LYLK

>member
-1 MLLNWLK
+1 MSPSTPADK
-8 AYKATCPS
+8 AKN
-16 KFSVRFRDRF
+16 
-26 FRESIMSDTTFTATE
+26 
-41 AKQLIKIPEMRRI
+41 LIKIPEMRRI

-85 IKESKTTQ
+85 IKASKTTA
-93 QLEKNGIEVFI
+93 QLEENGIKVYI
-104 GHQASNIEGANVLVV
+104 GHAAENIKNANVLVV
-119 STAIDLENP
+119 STAIDTENLEIKAAIEN
-128 EVQTANEH
+128 
-136 RIPVVR
+136 RIPLVR

-171 LTCMLAEENLDPT
+171 VTCMLAEENMDPT
-184 YVIGGLLNRTGV
+184 YVIGGLLNRSGV

-251 FLHKLPFYGLAVVCG
+251 FLQKLPFYGLAVVCG

-272 EILPRVGRPVLT
+272 EIMPRIGRPVLT
-284 YGFDEGNDIRA
+284 YGFEEDNDIRA
-295 VDVEQEGMRSHFT
+295 IDVAQEGMQSHFT
-308 VLRKDREPLSVTIN
+308 VLRKNKEPLRLTIN
-322 QPGLH
+322 MPGLH
-327 NVLNAL
+327 NILNAL
-333 AAIGV
+333 AAIGI
-338 ATDEGVSDGAI
+338 ATDEGVSDAAI
-349 CRALAGF
+349 ARALESF

-365 QGEFEVGEGLVKLI
+365 QGEFELGEGTVKLV

-404 LVMMFQPH
+404 LVMLFQPH
-412 RFSRTRDCFDDF
+412 RYSRTRDCFDDF

-433 LLLLEVYP
+433 LLLLEVYS

-460 LRGQVEPILVDP
+460 LRGEVEPILIDP
-472 VEGNLPSVL
+472 VEGNLEPVI

-497 NVGAISVELAQH
+497 NVGAISIELAQNH
-509 RLYAE
+509 LYVK

>member
-1 MLLNWLK
+1 MSPTSPADK
-8 AYKATCPS
+8 AKS
-16 KFSVRFRDRF
+16 
-26 FRESIMSDTTFTATE
+26 
-41 AKQLIKIPEMRRI
+41 LIKIPEMRRI

-85 IKESKTTQ
+85 IKASKTTAK
-93 QLEKNGIEVFI
+93 LEENGIRVFI
-104 GHQASNIEGANVLVV
+104 GHAAENIKGANVLVV
-119 STAIDLENP
+119 STAIDPENLEVKEAIEN
-128 EVQTANEH
+128 

-171 LTCMLAEENLDPT
+171 VTCMLAEENMDPT

-204 YIVAEADESDAS
+204 FIVAEADESDAS

-230 DADHMDTYGGSFDT
+230 DADHMDTYGGSFDV
-244 LKDTFIQ
+244 LKDTFVK
-251 FLHKLPFYGLAVVCG
+251 FLQKMPFYGLAVVCG

-272 EILPRVGRPVLT
+272 EIMPRIGRPLVT
-284 YGFDEGNDIRA
+284 YGFNEDNDIRA
-295 VDVEQEGMRSHFT
+295 VDIDQTGMQSSFT
-308 VLRKDREPLSVTIN
+308 VLRKGREPLRLTIN
-322 QPGLH
+322 LPGLH
-327 NVLNAL
+327 NILNAL
-333 AAIGV
+333 AAIGI
-338 ATDEGVSDGAI
+338 ATDEGVSDAAI
-349 CRALAGF
+349 ARALESF

-365 QGEFEVGEGLVKLI
+365 QGEFELDGGNVKLV

-412 RFSRTRDCFDDF
+412 RYSRTRDCFDDF

-433 LLLLEVYP
+433 LLLLEVYA
-441 AGEKPIVGADSRA
+441 AGEKPIVGADSRS

-460 LRGQVEPILVDP
+460 LRGEVEPILIDP
-472 VEGNLPSVL
+472 VEGNLQHAI

-497 NVGAISVELAQH
+497 NVGAISLELAQNQ
-509 RLYAE
+509 LYLK